1 MVSAGVG
8 LAAQRRVPRSIDPS
22 PRSLPRCSSGRAVRP
37 VHVCGVSRPGTAR
50 PAGVPVSSSGPIAPG
65 LKPHPMAAPP
75 TRPLG
80 TTRLSGS
87 CPQCTAR
94 ASLRCRRARAESR
107 AWLRAVHPYRYP
119 PHSGTILTGDFH
131 RFLRLPRVATPGRLP
146 GGVAVQRRPPGPP
159 CAYSSVADQPP
170 ACQFRSGDL
179 QDRLELHQSPRPS
192 DDSLHGRRRHHWV
205 IPRNPRRAPC
215 PASSEATLSPAPSP
229 IRANA
234 RGPIRGHT
242 RT

>member
-80 TTRLSGS
+80 MTRLSGS

-119 PHSGTILTGDFH
+119 PP
-131 RFLRLPRVATPGRLP
+131 LRHHPDRGFPLVPAPAPGRD
-146 GGVAVQRRPPGPP
+146 PGPITGWG
-159 CAYSSVADQPP
+159 CGSATAARTALCLFFSCRSA
-170 ACQFRSGDL
+170 ACLPISFR
-179 QDRLELHQSPRPS
+179 
-192 DDSLHGRRRHHWV
+192 
-205 IPRNPRRAPC
+205 
-215 PASSEATLSPAPSP
+215 
-229 IRANA
+229 
-234 RGPIRGHT
+234 
-242 RT
+242 